1 MDVRDV
7 CFLFAGFT
15 PTIVVLMGY
24 IIRIEK
30 ALATIGLRLTTIEEK
45 VG

>member
-1 MDVRDV
+1 MEIRDI

-15 PTIVVLMGY
+15 PAVVLLMGY

-30 ALATIGLRLTTIEEK
+30 ALATIGLRLTTIEKK
-45 VG
+45 V

>member
-1 MDVRDV
+1 MDVRDI

-15 PTIVVLMGY
+15 PAVVVLMGY

-30 ALATIGLRLTTIEEK
+30 ALALIGLRLTTIEKK
-45 VG
+45 V

>member
-1 MDVRDV
+1 MEIRDI

-15 PTIVVLMGY
+15 PAIVVLLGY

-30 ALATIGLRLTTIEEK
+30 TLAVILIRLTTIEAK
-45 VG
+45 V